1 MTERK
6 SDRSAAQAPALEP
19 GGSASELRFRKLFEG
34 VPIGMFRST
43 PSGQFLEVN
52 SFLASAFGYPGPAE
66 MVAEVNR
73 VGIADA
79 IFLDPGQRGAMLE
92 RLRATAG
99 EWHVEEVLYRKRDG
113 SLLDVILSISLQV
126 DPATGQE
133 QMFGF
138 MQDIT
143 ERQRQEGE
151 RRRREQL
158 MAVGMLASGVA
169 HDFNNMVCGIQGYT
183 QLMAEEADPE
193 ALRSLARRLS
203 GITARAHD
211 LTSCLLRFSR
221 QGGLEPAAFS
231 ASEAV
236 RNALSL
242 FRTSRGRLLTVRAD
256 LPREGPVVLGFA
268 TQFQNA
274 VLNLCLNAKDAMG
287 PVAGAAL
294 DIRGE
299 TVQLDPELAGAFPAG
314 TLGSG
319 PHFHLEVADNGPG
332 MTPEVRARC
341 LDPFYTTK
349 GDHGSGLGLSSVQG
363 AMADHGG
370 VRHIETTPGAGCRVH
385 MFVPVAAP

>member
-1 MTERK
+1 MNEWNP
-6 SDRSAAQAPALEP
+6 DHSAALDPIPDP
-19 GGSASELRFRKLFEG
+19 GRGAGELRFRKLFEG

-43 PSGQFLEVN
+43 PSGRFLEVN
-52 SFLASAFGYPGPAE
+52 RFLATAFGYPGPAE

-73 VGIADA
+73 VGIAEA
-79 IFLDPGQRGAMLE
+79 IFVDPAQRGAMLA
-92 RLRATAG
+92 RLRDTAG
-99 EWHVEEVLYRKRDG
+99 EWHVEEVLYRRRDG

-126 DPATGQE
+126 DPATGEE

-169 HDFNNMVCGIQGYT
+169 HDFNNMVCGIQGYA
-183 QLMAEEADPE
+183 QLMAEEADPA
-193 ALRSLARRLS
+193 ALRDLAQRLS

-211 LTSCLLRFSR
+211 LTSCLLRFAR

-242 FRTSRGRLLTVRAD
+242 FRTSRGRMLTIRAELPAEVPVLL
-256 LPREGPVVLGFA
+256 GYA

-287 PVAGAAL
+287 AAAGAAL

-299 TVQLDPELAGAFPAG
+299 TVHLDPELAAVFQAG
-314 TLGSG
+314 TLGAG

-332 MTPEVRARC
+332 MTPEVRSRC
-341 LDPFYTTK
+341 LDPFFTTK
-349 GDHGSGLGLSSVQG
+349 GEQGSGLGLSSVQG

-370 VRHIETTPGAGCRVH
+370 ALHIETVPGAGCRVH
-385 MFVPVAAP
+385 LFVPVAP

>member
-169 HDFNNMVCGIQGYT
+169 HD
-183 QLMAEEADPE
+183 
-193 ALRSLARRLS
+193 
-203 GITARAHD
+203 

-274 VLNLCLNAKDAMG
+274 VLNLCLNARPSRTYPK
-287 PVAGAAL
+287 
-294 DIRGE
+294 E
-299 TVQLDPELAGAFPAG
+299 T
-314 TLGSG
+314 
-319 PHFHLEVADNGPG
+319 
-332 MTPEVRARC
+332 
-341 LDPFYTTK
+341 
-349 GDHGSGLGLSSVQG
+349 
-363 AMADHGG
+363 
-370 VRHIETTPGAGCRVH
+370 
-385 MFVPVAAP
+385 